1 MAKLKVLI
9 CPAHYLIDD
18 RSHGSEYVWPVG
30 LMKACV
36 AAGECEFV
44 AIAGDVGPGVTI
56 PGTRMMSLGLK
67 LSSRDSV
74 VGTAL
79 FIAQYTR
86 AALQVINS
94 WRPDVIHHLLP
105 FRVGATFN
113 PIILGPRR
121 ATSVIGPVQASH
133 RVFLGD
139 EVGVSS
145 GNYGT
150 VAGRTPHKRPL
161 TWPAAEVLASRL
173 SDWTLKRAS
182 TVLAVNQ
189 AGRNELLQASGVKA
203 DILPFGVD
211 TNRFAPV
218 TRAAADHHVTVFLVV
233 SYLVARKRVSDVI
246 KAFAI
251 VVSRR
256 SDVVL
261 RIVGDGPAR
270 EELMALAHSLRLGD
284 ACEFIG
290 RVPHE
295 RIAEEYGR
303 ADVVVSASASETFG
317 MSLLEAMSSGLPVIS
332 AVNDGSV
339 GIVDDGKTGFLLPVG
354 DSNGLAHRMDKMCS
368 DAYLARRLGEAGRQ
382 RVSELFSWDVIAHQ
396 MRGFYASSNSRVA
409 WDTRD

>member
-1 MAKLKVLI
+1 MAKLKVLV

-30 LMKACV
+30 LMRACV
-36 AAGECEFV
+36 EAGDTEFV
-44 AIAGDVGPGVTI
+44 AISGQIGSGLTI
-56 PGTRMMSLGLK
+56 PGVRTISLGFE
-67 LSSRDSV
+67 LSSRERV
-74 VGTAL
+74 VGTAW
-79 FIAQYTR
+79 FVAQYTKV
-86 AALQVINS
+86 ALQVIRS

-113 PIILGPRR
+113 PIILGQRS
-121 ATSVIGPVQASH
+121 ATTVIGPVQASH

-150 VAGRTPHKRPL
+150 YAGLRPQKRPL
-161 TWPAAEVLASRL
+161 SWQAAEIFASRL
-173 SDWTLKRAS
+173 SGWTLKSAT

-189 AGRNELLQASGVKA
+189 AGRSEVLQASGVKA

-211 TNRFAPV
+211 TNRFAPAGRTDAGHRV
-218 TRAAADHHVTVFLVV
+218 TIFLVV

-256 SDVVL
+256 RDVLL

-270 EELMALAHSLRLGD
+270 EELMALVRSLHLED
-284 ACEFIG
+284 VCDFYG

-295 RIAEEYGR
+295 LIAEEYGR

-317 MSLLEAMSSGLPVIS
+317 MSLLEAMASGIPVIS
-332 AVNDGSV
+332 AMNDGSI
-339 GIVDDGKTGFLLPVG
+339 GIIEDGETGFLVSVG
-354 DSNGLAHRMDKMCS
+354 DPNGMALKMEELRA
-368 DAYLARRLGEAGRQ
+368 DRDLARRLGKAARQ
-382 RVSELFSWDVIAHQ
+382 RVSELFSWDVIATQ
-396 MRGFYASSNSRVA
+396 MQGAYASQHLPVA
-409 WDTRD
+409 RNGRD

>member
-1 MAKLKVLI
+1 MAKLKVLV

-30 LMKACV
+30 LMRACV
-36 AAGECEFV
+36 EAGDTEFV
-44 AIAGDVGPGVTI
+44 AISGQIGPGVTI
-56 PGTRMMSLGLK
+56 PGTRTISLDLE
-67 LSSRDSV
+67 LSSRESV
-74 VGTAL
+74 VGTAW
-79 FIAQYTR
+79 FVARYTR
-86 AALQVINS
+86 IALQVIRA

-113 PIILGPRR
+113 PIILGRR
-121 ATSVIGPVQASH
+121 SATTVIGPVQASH

-150 VAGRTPHKRPL
+150 YARLRPQKRPL
-161 TWPAAEVLASRL
+161 SWQAAEIFASRL
-173 SDWTLKRAS
+173 SGWTLKSAT

-189 AGRNELLQASGVKA
+189 AGRREVLQASGVKA

-211 TNRFAPV
+211 TNRFAPAARIDAGHRV
-218 TRAAADHHVTVFLVV
+218 TIFLVV

-256 SDVVL
+256 RDVLL

-270 EELMALAHSLRLGD
+270 EELMALVRSLHLED
-284 ACEFIG
+284 VCEFYG

-295 RIAEEYGR
+295 LIAEQYGR

-317 MSLLEAMSSGLPVIS
+317 MSLLEAMASGIPVIS
-332 AVNDGSV
+332 AVNDGSM
-339 GIVDDGKTGFLLPVG
+339 GIIEDGESGFLVSVG
-354 DSNGLAHRMDKMCS
+354 DPNGMALKMEELRA
-368 DAYLARRLGEAGRQ
+368 DRDLARRLGEAARQ
-382 RVSELFSWDVIAHQ
+382 RVSELFSWDVIATQ
-396 MRGFYASSNSRVA
+396 MQGAYASQHLGVA
-409 WDTRD
+409 RNGRD

>member
-1 MAKLKVLI
+1 MAKLKVLV

-30 LMKACV
+30 LMRACV
-36 AAGECEFV
+36 EAGDTEFV
-44 AIAGDVGPGVTI
+44 AISGQIGSGLTI
-56 PGTRMMSLGLK
+56 PGVRTISLGFE
-67 LSSRDSV
+67 LSSRERV
-74 VGTAL
+74 VGTAW
-79 FIAQYTR
+79 FVAQYTKV
-86 AALQVINS
+86 ALQVIRS

-113 PIILGPRR
+113 PIILGQRS
-121 ATSVIGPVQASH
+121 ATTVIGPVQASH

-150 VAGRTPHKRPL
+150 YAGLRPQKRPL
-161 TWPAAEVLASRL
+161 SWQAAEIFASRL
-173 SDWTLKRAS
+173 SGWTLKSAT

-189 AGRNELLQASGVKA
+189 AGRREVLQASGVKA

-211 TNRFAPV
+211 TNRFAPAARTDAGHRV
-218 TRAAADHHVTVFLVV
+218 TAFLVV

-256 SDVVL
+256 RDVLL

-270 EELMALAHSLRLGD
+270 EELMALVRSLHLED
-284 ACEFIG
+284 VCDFYG

-295 RIAEEYGR
+295 LIAEEYGR

-317 MSLLEAMSSGLPVIS
+317 MSLLEAMASGIPVIS
-332 AVNDGSV
+332 AMNDGSI
-339 GIVDDGKTGFLLPVG
+339 GIIEDGETGFLVSVG
-354 DSNGLAHRMDKMCS
+354 DPNGMALKMDRLRS
-368 DAYLARRLGEAGRQ
+368 DRDLARRLGKAARQ
-382 RVSELFSWDVIAHQ
+382 RVSELFSWDVIATQ
-396 MRGFYASSNSRVA
+396 MQGAYASHHLRVA
-409 WDTRD
+409 RNGRD